1 MVYHPP
7 VSFATFPQSN
17 SVAPNKAA
25 TFVPL
30 NYPKMKERVKV
41 YTKKVS
47 THNLLQLIMLS
58 VMIMLHNISYGQQSD
73 RPIVW
78 PEGKKVAVSLSFDD
92 GRMSQVDRGTTL
104 LDQYGVK
111 ATFYL
116 VPGAVEQRLEGWKK
130 ATASGH
136 EIGNHSL
143 NHPCTGNFPWARQ
156 KALENYTL
164 EQMRAELVDANKKIE
179 TLLGVKPEV
188 FAYPCGQT
196 FVGRGTN
203 TRSYIPLVADLF
215 LTGRGWLDEGPND
228 PAFCDFAQLTGMEMD
243 GKNFEDILPLIENAS
258 KNQQWLVLAGHEMG
272 DSGSQTTRLSMLKSL
287 IEYAQDPAH
296 GIWLAPVGTVARY
309 IQQKKK

>member
-1 MVYHPP
+1 
-7 VSFATFPQSN
+7 
-17 SVAPNKAA
+17 
-25 TFVPL
+25 
-30 NYPKMKERVKV
+30 MKERVNV
-41 YTKKVS
+41 FFKKVS
-47 THNLLQLIMLS
+47 THNLLLLIMLS
-58 VMIMLHNISYGQQSD
+58 VMIILHNVSYGQQSD
-73 RPIVW
+73 KPIVW

-164 EQMRAELVDANKKIE
+164 EQMRAELIEANKKIE

-196 FVGRGTN
+196 FVGRGTS

-243 GKNFEDILPLIENAS
+243 GKNFEDILPMLENAR

-296 GIWLAPVGTVARY
+296 GIWLAPVGTVAKY